1 MTSITLPKVFL
12 IGDVLEDRF
21 PIFDADVARDEDR
34 LFAAK
39 RPGGALF
46 VRSALADAF
55 VKLFGGDV
63 DTALSRIA
71 TFRNLKDLADE
82 PAGYTEWE
90 IFKPES
96 GILRCKPRPRA
107 RQDVT
112 FNKDDDF
119 AGYERSIKVT
129 DILGCDIAIIED
141 LGLENVI
148 INATKQLDFN
158 PKSRSYVTATVQD
171 PRKSRLAIDVL
182 LASLQVRAKKA
193 EDAHDFSPLLFVMIN
208 RELPNPHKHK
218 KSLWSKL
225 LSGRYGALLKR
236 TVAVVYADTLRWSG
250 VHISKQISWE
260 RSAQDFLS
268 QWYTHPI
275 LKLFQNVGHF
285 LVRFGVTGF
294 IYSYSLGRR
303 QVHRIFFDPCAK
315 EVGIYRDMSR
325 TGDIV
330 GHQTVTLC
338 HLVTTMTRSGC
349 VRIEPSPNGS
359 PKPMAEVADCVGV
372 AIRRSLKHCQA
383 LFDRG
388 LGSQVS
394 GKPLILNIKET
405 PFQLLLPKWSVKTDS
420 LRGADGAEEPP
431 SPIGEERIPVGCP
444 AWNILTQAAEYELPQ
459 LARRLVLDGIPA
471 SLNSRRQLAPLEN
484 VDPNVKLSPN
494 VPVIEFGTD
503 PVMYVVDRRE
513 IETYRT
519 VRNMLCKAVA
529 GGLEHPLCVAMFGPP
544 GAGKTFTIRKI
555 VESALQGQRK
565 MRLHPINMAG
575 EKDFSRAKSIIDEA
589 FKERGPDSD
598 YPVVFFD
605 EFDSAVEGVSLG
617 WLKYFL
623 APMEDKGNALFVFA
637 GGTSFTYRDFTRE
650 DVSLNERERADFKMR
665 KGPDFVSRLRGHI
678 DILGPNKVDPTDDG
692 YIIRRAITL
701 RSMFEVSL
709 SKLIVG
715 EDRVERTSSI
725 LEYVGEDLVNAMLD
739 IPRYK
744 HSSRSMQA
752 VIDMCVRLGGEKEGR
767 YVSSTLPT
775 QEQLDMHVD
784 GAAFL
789 AYIDRARTSAQR

>member
-1 MTSITLPKVFL
+1 
-12 IGDVLEDRF
+12 
-21 PIFDADVARDEDR
+21 
-34 LFAAK
+34 
-39 RPGGALF
+39 
-46 VRSALADAF
+46 
-55 VKLFGGDV
+55 
-63 DTALSRIA
+63 
-71 TFRNLKDLADE
+71 
-82 PAGYTEWE
+82 
-90 IFKPES
+90 
-96 GILRCKPRPRA
+96 
-107 RQDVT
+107 
-112 FNKDDDF
+112 
-119 AGYERSIKVT
+119 
-129 DILGCDIAIIED
+129 
-141 LGLENVI
+141 
-148 INATKQLDFN
+148 
-158 PKSRSYVTATVQD
+158 
-171 PRKSRLAIDVL
+171 
-182 LASLQVRAKKA
+182 
-193 EDAHDFSPLLFVMIN
+193 
-208 RELPNPHKHK
+208 
-218 KSLWSKL
+218 
-225 LSGRYGALLKR
+225 
-236 TVAVVYADTLRWSG
+236 
-250 VHISKQISWE
+250 
-260 RSAQDFLS
+260 
-268 QWYTHPI
+268 
-275 LKLFQNVGHF
+275 
-285 LVRFGVTGF
+285 
-294 IYSYSLGRR
+294 
-303 QVHRIFFDPCAK
+303 
-315 EVGIYRDMSR
+315 
-325 TGDIV
+325 
-330 GHQTVTLC
+330 
-338 HLVTTMTRSGC
+338 
-349 VRIEPSPNGS
+349 
-359 PKPMAEVADCVGV
+359 MAEVADCVGV

-388 LGSQVS
+388 LGSQVT

-405 PFQLLLPKWSVKTDS
+405 PFQLHLPKWSVKTDL

-471 SLNSRRQLAPLEN
+471 SLNSRRQLTPLEN

-575 EKDFSRAKSIIDEA
+575 EKDFSRAKLIIDEA

-623 APMEDKGNALFVFA
+623 APMEDKANALFVFA

-725 LEYVGEDLVNAMLD
+725 REYVGEDLVNAMLD